1 MFHVKPRQIQPGASV
16 TRKTGG
22 APGVQS
28 IGQHFQRVARRTVAA
43 PRLSFRT
50 AASRVAALRRAA
62 PPAAQA
68 LAVLARRTRCLAARC
83 LAARC
88 PATRCPATRGSATR
102 GSVSLARTPLVRLPV
117 QAPEVRTALA
127 AVPTKAIPA
136 AAIPAR
142 AALARAALAKAAL
155 ARVLGQA
162 FRQDQVL
169 VPREVPANAPLAD
182 ADRQAPTMVRPPAP
196 CPLGQNLIPRCPA
209 VQFLVGQ

>member
-1 MFHVKPRQIQPGASV
+1 
-16 TRKTGG
+16 
-22 APGVQS
+22 
-28 IGQHFQRVARRTVAA
+28 
-43 PRLSFRT
+43 
-50 AASRVAALRRAA
+50 
-62 PPAAQA
+62 
-68 LAVLARRTRCLAARC
+68 
-83 LAARC
+83 
-88 PATRCPATRGSATR
+88 
-102 GSVSLARTPLVRLPV
+102 VRLPV

-142 AALARAALAKAAL
+142 AALARAALARAALAKAALAKAAL

-162 FRQDQVL
+162 FRQDPVL

>member
-62 PPAAQA
+62 PPAAQV

-83 LAARC
+83 A
-88 PATRCPATRGSATR
+88 ATRCPATRGSATR

-162 FRQDQVL
+162 FRQDPVL

>member
-83 LAARC
+83 
-88 PATRCPATRGSATR
+88 PATRGSATR

-117 QAPEVRTALA
+117 RAPEVRTALA

-142 AALARAALAKAAL
+142 AALARAALAMAAL

>member
-83 LAARC
+83 
-88 PATRCPATRGSATR
+88 PATR

-117 QAPEVRTALA
+117 RAPEVRTALA

-142 AALARAALAKAAL
+142 AALARAALAKAALAKAAL